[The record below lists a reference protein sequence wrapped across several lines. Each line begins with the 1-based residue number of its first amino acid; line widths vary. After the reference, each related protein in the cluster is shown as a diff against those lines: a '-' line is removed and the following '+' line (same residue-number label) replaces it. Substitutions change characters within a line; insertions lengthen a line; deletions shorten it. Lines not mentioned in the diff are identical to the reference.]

1 MRIGMIQRMGWRA
14 ELGAISSSAEAFAR
28 MCDEAEAAVAGG
40 VDGLFAYDHLEAVPD
55 AREAACFE
63 AWTTLSAVAARV
75 PDVRIGTLVSGVSL
89 RNIGLLAKMAVTVD
103 AVSDGRLVL
112 GLGAGWYRDE
122 LHRYG
127 YPVMSYRQRASATAA
142 ACRALRAL
150 WTGQPAS
157 ATVGS
162 TTLSEAICTP
172 LPVHGTIPIWI
183 GGASTTM
190 QEIAV
195 TVADGINVG
204 GTPQE
209 VRSHVESIAHQL
221 VTQGRER
228 ETFELSTEVQLLWEP
243 AADQLQAVARRSGTT
258 PEDFATWN
266 LVGTDEQIREMVR
279 GYRDAGIDTLIVF
292 APASPKPNDLVEL
305 IRLVKQEA

>member
-1 MRIGMIQRMGWRA
+1 MRIGMILRMGWRA
-14 ELGAISSSAEAFAR
+14 ELGAMSSPAGAFAR
-28 MCDEAEAAVAGG
+28 MCDEAEAAVARG
-40 VDGLFAYDHLEAVPD
+40 VDSLFVYDHLEAVPD

-63 AWTTLSAVAARV
+63 AWTTLSAVAARI

-89 RNIGLLAKMAVTVD
+89 RNVGLLAKMAVTVD

-122 LHRYG
+122 LRRYG
-127 YPVMSYRQRASATAA
+127 YPVMPYRQRASATAG

-150 WTGQPAS
+150 WTGQPAG

-162 TTLSEAICTP
+162 TTLSDAICTP
-172 LPVHGTIPIWI
+172 LPVRGTIPIWI

-209 VRSHVESIAHQL
+209 IRSHVESIAHQL
-221 VTQGRER
+221 ATQGRRR
-228 ETFELSTEVQLLWEP
+228 EAFELSTEVQLLREP
-243 AADQLQAVARRSGTT
+243 AASQLQAVARRAGTT

-266 LVGTDEQIREMVR
+266 LIGTDEQIRAMAR

-292 APASPKPNDLVEL
+292 APVASKSDDLAAL